1 MEFKDIDITTL
12 IVNKYIDDHN
22 YSRNYNNAPRPF
34 HSIAIMLKGS
44 GTLIYNKTAISLTPG
59 DVFYIPQGST
69 YASAW
74 KLDNRNSHISYF
86 SMHFAFEKQL
96 NDFYHNSHPLQ
107 KFTVENVVDLIEK
120 YERLQRNLLLAP
132 QSNYYS
138 VSIFFEILASI
149 LPKMTAASGSSFV
162 QKIEPALKYLQ
173 INFNQPVSIK
183 LLASLCYLSES
194 RFFTLFKKQTGMS
207 PIQYKNQ
214 LKMKRAA
221 QYILIYPYKSIEE
234 IANDF
239 NFSSPVFF
247 IRQFKKYFGITPLQ
261 YKNKMLNV
269 GL

>member
-1 MEFKDIDITTL
+1 MRISPTTNLLIAAGKLSFPLFSYLFFYYVLLLPYYHYWTRHRTDWQNHWQLPHFEQMYFAVHFLFVVQLKDL
-12 IVNKYIDDHN
+12 Y
-22 YSRNYNNAPRPF
+22 
-34 HSIAIMLKGS
+34 L
-44 GTLIYNKTAISLTPG
+44 
-59 DVFYIPQGST
+59 
-69 YASAW
+69 
-74 KLDNRNSHISYF
+74 
-86 SMHFAFEKQL
+86 
-96 NDFYHNSHPLQ
+96 NSHPLQ
-107 KFTVENVVDLIEK
+107 KFAVENVVDLIEK
-120 YERLQRNLLLAP
+120 YERLQQNLLLAP

-138 VSIFFEILASI
+138 VSVFFEILASI
-149 LPKMTAASGSSFV
+149 LPKMTAVSGSSFV
-162 QKIEPALKYLQ
+162 QKIEPALNFLQ
-173 INFNQPVSIK
+173 TNLNQPVSIK
-183 LLASLCYLSES
+183 HLASLCYLSES

-247 IRQFKKYFGITPLQ
+247 IRQFKKHFGITPLQ

>member
-22 YSRNYNNAPRPF
+22 YNCNYNNAPRPF
-34 HSIAIMLKGS
+34 HSIAIMLN
-44 GTLIYNKTAISLTPG
+44 GTATLFYNKTAIPLAPG

-69 YASAW
+69 YASTW
-74 KLDNRNSHISYF
+74 KLDRRNSHISYF
-86 SMHFAFEKQL
+86 SMHFSFEKQL
-96 NDFYHNSHPLQ
+96 KDLYLNSHPLQ
-107 KFTVENVVDLIEK
+107 KFAVENVVDLIEK

-132 QSNYYS
+132 QNNYYS
-138 VSIFFEILASI
+138 VSVFFEILASI

-162 QKIEPALKYLQ
+162 RKIEPALKFLQ
-173 INFNQPVSIK
+173 TNLNQPVSIK
-183 LLASLCYLSES
+183 QLASLCYLSES

-239 NFSSPVFF
+239 DFSSPVFF